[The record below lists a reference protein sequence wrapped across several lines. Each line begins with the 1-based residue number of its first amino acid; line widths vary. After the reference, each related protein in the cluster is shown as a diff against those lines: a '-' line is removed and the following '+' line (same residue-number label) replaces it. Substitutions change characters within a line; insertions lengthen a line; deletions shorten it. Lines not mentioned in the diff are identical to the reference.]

1 MVEFTVEQG
10 GDYEVTLGIIKAVDY
25 GIVRIDVN
33 SQTMADSLDCYSPT
47 VVAAEVKLGVCK
59 LPKGKNTLKVT
70 ILGANPSAVKSHMFG
85 LDYILANKRI
95 E

>member
-1 MVEFTVEQG
+1 M
-10 GDYEVTLGIIKAVDY
+10 TLGVTKAVDY

-33 SQTMADSLDCYSPT
+33 SQTMADSLDMYNRM

-59 LPKGKNTLKVT
+59 LRRGKNTLKVT
-70 ILGANPSAVKSHMFG
+70 ILGANASAVKSHMFG
-85 LDYILANKRI
+85 LDYIFAAKRS